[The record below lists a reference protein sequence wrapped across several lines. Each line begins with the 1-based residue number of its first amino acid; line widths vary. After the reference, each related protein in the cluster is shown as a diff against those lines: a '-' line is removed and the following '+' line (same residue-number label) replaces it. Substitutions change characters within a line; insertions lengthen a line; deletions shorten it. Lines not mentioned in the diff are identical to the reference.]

1 MKTRKDNL
9 TELRTQNSEL
19 RTQNSEDNCILFQQ
33 LNKQR
38 AYSVLR
44 KLFLRAGYALF
55 VCSEIIAKTRWS
67 KNEPADL

>member
-19 RTQNSEDNCILFQQ
+19 RTQNSEDNCILF
-33 LNKQR
+33 
-38 AYSVLR
+38 
-44 KLFLRAGYALF
+44 